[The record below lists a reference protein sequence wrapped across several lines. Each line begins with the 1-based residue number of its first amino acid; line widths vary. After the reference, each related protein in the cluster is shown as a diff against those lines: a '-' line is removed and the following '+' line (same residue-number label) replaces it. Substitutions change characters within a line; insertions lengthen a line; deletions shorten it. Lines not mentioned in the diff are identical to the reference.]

1 MTLTIL
7 DLYKN
12 VLPKTNCGEC
22 GSATCLAFAN
32 TVVAEK
38 QSIGNCPYLSDDI
51 VADYDQKL
59 QAQYAAG
66 TGLKKD
72 PAKDALQWAKER
84 SASMAIEDLP
94 SRIGGELIEREGEIA
109 LSLPYFNQTIAILPD
124 RILARDG
131 SELNMWEQ
139 VFIYNH
145 MAQNG
150 SSLPSG
156 VWKGFAEFP
165 NTVSKVKSMVEHVER
180 PLINAFKG
188 DTGRLIRVSKKIGG
202 IDQTGEFGSSDAAIL
217 FHPLPR
223 VPVMLMF
230 WDEEGADGFGAEL
243 KLLFDKTAPE
253 HLDIESI
260 LFLSERLRQLLCEE
274 APPKP

>member
-1 MTLTIL
+1 MPLTIL

-22 GSATCLAFAN
+22 GAATCLAFA
-32 TVVAEK
+32 TLVVAEQHPISK
-38 QSIGNCPYLSDDI
+38 CPYLSKDVVTEI
-51 VADYDQKL
+51 DQQL
-59 QAQYAAG
+59 QKQYAAG
-66 TGLKKD
+66 AGLKKD

-94 SRIGGELIEREGEIA
+94 QRIGGELIEYEGAAA
-109 LSLPYFNQTIAILPD
+109 LSLPYFNDTIVILPD

-131 SELNMWEQ
+131 IELNMWEQ

-165 NTVSKVKSMVEHVER
+165 NTVSKVKSMVGHVEI
-180 PLINAFKG
+180 PLIDAFKG
-188 DTGRLIRVSKKIGG
+188 DAARLIRVSKKFGG
-202 IDQTGEFGSSDAAIL
+202 IDKTGEFGSADASVL
-217 FHPLPR
+217 FRPLPR

-230 WDEEGADGFGAEL
+230 WDEEGSDGFGAEL
-243 KLLFDKTAPE
+243 KLLFDKTATE

-260 LFLSERLRQLLCEE
+260 LFLSERLRQLLCE
-274 APPKP
+274 KTG

>member
-1 MTLTIL
+1 M
-7 DLYKN
+7 
-12 VLPKTNCGEC
+12 
-22 GSATCLAFAN
+22 
-32 TVVAEK
+32 VVAERH
-38 QSIGNCPYLSDDI
+38 SIGNCPYLSEDI
-51 VADYDQKL
+51 VAQIDKKL

-66 TGLKKD
+66 KGLKKD

-94 SRIGGELIEREGEIA
+94 PRIGGTLIEYEGETG
-109 LSLPYFNQTIAILPD
+109 LSLPYFNDTIVILPN
-124 RILARDG
+124 RIVARDG
-131 SELNMWEQ
+131 TELNLWEQ
-139 VFIYNH
+139 VFVYNH

-156 VWKGFAEFP
+156 IWKGFAEFP
-165 NTVSKVKSMVEHVER
+165 NTVSKVKSMVAHVET
-180 PLINAFKG
+180 PLINVFKG
-188 DTGRLIRVSKKIGG
+188 DARRLIRVSKTIGG
-202 IDQTGEFGSSDAAIL
+202 IDKTGAFGSSDAAVL

-230 WDEEGADGFGAEL
+230 WDDADADGFGAEF
-243 KLLFDKTAPE
+243 KLLFDKTATE

-274 APPKP
+274 G